1 MPCAAVPTV
10 PAGSSFPCMHAWPC
24 LCSDAAADS
33 VLTLLFAGHD
43 TSATSLTRILWHLQA
58 HPEAEAR
65 LRAEQVGHYTKRRCF
80 CCTGPLWLGLLTL
93 GACRHTLR
101 GRGGPAGGAS
111 GPGLRHAGAH
121 CQPSLPLPTPA
132 PPAAPRCAAPRCAVQ
147 AEVLAKHGPQL
158 TDAALEDMRYTDAV
172 VRLH

>member
-1 MPCAAVPTV
+1 MLGCILECLLEPQCLAAVPTV

-65 LRAEQVGHYTKRRCF
+65 LRAEQVGC
-80 CCTGPLWLGLLTL
+80 L
-93 GACRHTLR
+93 
-101 GRGGPAGGAS
+101 
-111 GPGLRHAGAH
+111 
-121 CQPSLPLPTPA
+121 QN
-132 PPAAPRCAAPRCAVQ
+132 
-147 AEVLAKHGPQL
+147 
-158 TDAALEDMRYTDAV
+158 M
-172 VRLH
+172 